1 MRDLPRSV
9 YSTPG
14 MIGMH
19 DAGIVPETDAEFGGL
34 QRVYAA
40 RTAAIAKARAPC
52 FGHVTVKNRG
62 DVPYRGAF
70 LVVAMLHVPDKPD
83 IIALHGCWVLDKEDL
98 PRYYNLKGIMRV
110 DRASKEAWEEMD
122 DDACALVPIW
132 AEVTGFAHF
141 EPSIAVVRNGVILPA
156 DRDAIKLSAIL
167 RRHPWRTMGWLRLES
182 LASLTGTASWTMRM
196 MTPVSPALVPPAF
209 AMISLSQPLIDARA
223 FRSFRALLACC
234 AAGV

>member
-98 PRYYNLKGIMRV
+98 PRYTTTS
-110 DRASKEAWEEMD
+110 RAS
-122 DDACALVPIW
+122 CA
-132 AEVTGFAHF
+132 
-141 EPSIAVVRNGVILPA
+141 SIAHRRRPGRRSSSRSRRRPSSSPRPCA
-156 DRDAIKLSAIL
+156 PSA
-167 RRHPWRTMGWLRLES
+167 
-182 LASLTGTASWTMRM
+182 ASASR
-196 MTPVSPALVPPAF
+196 PPSA
-209 AMISLSQPLIDARA
+209 
-223 FRSFRALLACC
+223 
-234 AAGV
+234 

>member
-132 AEVTGFAHF
+132 AEVTGFASAF
-141 EPSIAVVRNGVILPA
+141 CVISLPS
-156 DRDAIKLSAIL
+156 SASSSIRSTTSFSTRMCFFKAPVL
-167 RRHPWRTMGWLRLES
+167 HT
-182 LASLTGTASWTMRM
+182 ASLTMRM

>member
-110 DRASKEAWEEMD
+110 DRASKEAWEE
-122 DDACALVPIW
+122 
-132 AEVTGFAHF
+132 EF
-141 EPSIAVVRNGVILPA
+141 IAVEETPFILAKTMRTIGGFRFASAFCVISLPS
-156 DRDAIKLSAIL
+156 SASSSIRSTTSFSTRMCFFKAPVL
-167 RRHPWRTMGWLRLES
+167 HT
-182 LASLTGTASWTMRM
+182 ASLTMRM